1 MSGGTM
7 SSNTMILI
15 GMYDSPFTRRV
26 AIALA
31 LLGYAFEHRSWS
43 VGADF
48 DRIRGYSPLGRVPV
62 LVLDDGQ
69 VLTESAAILD
79 WLEHGPGGGGL
90 LPAGGDERREAM
102 RLIGLASGAAD
113 RCVAGVLER
122 IFHPPQHRSEALL
135 ARGRIQV
142 EGALAALDDACAARG
157 GHWLVGDA
165 MTLADITVACYA
177 TYAGQSLP
185 VELSQWPALAAHVAR
200 CEALDVFAAHYA
212 PFFVPQPKGT
222 KESNA

>member
-7 SSNTMILI
+7 LLI

-31 LLGYAFEHRSWS
+31 LLGYRFEHRSWS

-48 DRIRGYSPLGRVPV
+48 DRIREYSPLGRVPV
-62 LVLDDGQ
+62 LVLDDGA

-79 WLEHGPGGGGL
+79 WLEHQPGGGML

-113 RCVAGVLER
+113 RVVASVLER
-122 IFHPPQHRSEALL
+122 IFHPPGHRSEALL
-135 ARGRIQV
+135 ARSRTQV
-142 EGALAALDDACAARG
+142 EGVLAALDAACAARG
-157 GHWLVGDA
+157 GRWLGGEA
-165 MTLADITVACYA
+165 MNLADITVACYA
-177 TYAGQSLP
+177 THASQALP
-185 VELSQWPALAAHVAR
+185 TELPQWPALAAHVAR

-212 PFFVPQPKGT
+212 PFFTPQPKGIE
-222 KESNA
+222 ESDA

>member
-1 MSGGTM
+1 
-7 SSNTMILI
+7 MILI

-26 AIALA
+26 AISLA
-31 LLGYAFEHRSWS
+31 LLGHVFEHRNWS

-48 DRIRGYSPLGRVPV
+48 DRIREYSPLGRVPV

-79 WLEHGPGGGGL
+79 WLEREPGGQIL
-90 LPAGGDERREAM
+90 LPAGGAHRQQAM

-122 IFHPPQHRSEALL
+122 IFHPPEHRSQALL
-135 ARGRIQV
+135 ERGRIQV
-142 EGALAALDDACAARG
+142 EGALAALDQACAARSG
-157 GHWLVGDA
+157 QWLAGEA
-165 MTLADITVACYA
+165 MNLADITVACYS
-177 TYAGQSLP
+177 TYASQALP
-185 VELSQWPALAAHVAR
+185 TDLARWPALAAHVAR

-212 PFFVPQPKGT
+212 PFFTPQPKGI